1 MERRSDR
8 MKVISLVLLVGL
20 LVVFCAGIKSEAA
33 DMSGREIME
42 KVKDLQKAQDEEE
55 TLSMQLIDS
64 KGRVKARAIVRYTIK
79 DENDLSKIMIRFH
92 QPSDVSGT
100 GLLTWEQKERD
111 DDQWVYLPATKK
123 SKRIVSGNRKGKFM
137 GTDFTYGD
145 LRPEN
150 LDKHKYNVVGSEAI
164 DGKDCFVIDALA
176 GTEKEKKES
185 GYSKRKLWVRKDIYF
200 VIKKEY
206 YDTKDKLQK
215 IETTTNLKNV
225 SGTIWR
231 ANTIS
236 MENIKKKHKTV
247 LQSEG
252 RDINK
257 GVSIN
262 LFTVRELEKGR

>member
-1 MERRSDR
+1 
-8 MKVISLVLLVGL
+8 MKIVKLVLLAAGL
-20 LVVFCAGIKSEAA
+20 LVAFCAGITTWAA
-33 DMSGREIME
+33 DMSGREIMD
-42 KVKDLQKAQDEEE
+42 KVQELQKAQDEEE
-55 TLSMQLIDS
+55 TLSMDLIDS

-79 DENDLSKIMIRFH
+79 DEKDLSKIIIRFH
-92 QPSDVSGT
+92 QPSNVAGT
-100 GLLTWEQKERD
+100 GLLTWEQKDRD

-150 LDKHKYNVVGSEAI
+150 LDKHNYNLVGSEAI
-164 DGKDCFVIDALA
+164 DGHDCFVIDALA
-176 GTEKEKKES
+176 GTEIEKKES

-200 VIKKEY
+200 VVKKEY
-206 YDTKDKLQK
+206 YDTKEKLEK

-225 SGTIWR
+225 PGGSIYRADTI
-231 ANTIS
+231 T

-247 LQSEG
+247 LQSQG
-252 RDINK
+252 RKINK
-257 GVSIN
+257 GVSVN